1 MRRLSVAAAA
11 LLALAG
17 CGDRD
22 RLTREPVPD
31 LCPALCFEPC
41 PGTKVDADGTV
52 VALAPR
58 WEPPDPEAPDAWD
71 TYPLQ
76 VTGPLLQREAAC
88 EVRRGVCAECLLRLR
103 REGVTR

>member
-17 CGDRD
+17 CGERD

-58 WEPPDPEAPDAWD
+58 WTPPDPEAPDAWD

-76 VTGPLLQREAAC
+76 VTGPLLQLTFPVLMIRL
-88 EVRRGVCAECLLRLR
+88 GCLLRLR